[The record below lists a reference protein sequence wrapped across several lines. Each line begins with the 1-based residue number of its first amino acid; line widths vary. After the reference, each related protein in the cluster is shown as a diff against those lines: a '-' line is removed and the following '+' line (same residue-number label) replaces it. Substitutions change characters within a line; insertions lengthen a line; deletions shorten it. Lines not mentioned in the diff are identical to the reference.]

1 MVDQVGRVLGLR
13 QRLAHACKWTG
24 LLPVLSSLR
33 TLLRRD
39 LRILAYHRV
48 LDDSRLAGFE
58 FDPELISATAT
69 DFAWQM
75 RAVAEHSNPVRFSDV
90 VAHIEGH
97 RRLPERAV
105 LVTFDDGYD
114 DNYHVAFPI
123 LHALGVPATFFVST
137 GHIDSG
143 MPYEY
148 DWLVHMV
155 RKAPQGA
162 VAVPEL
168 GIDIDVPGPDAGRLE
183 VAHDML
189 DRIKALPAMEQS
201 ALVRR
206 LAGEWKMPARMHP
219 QCRPMTWEQLREMD
233 AAGMEIGSHG
243 VHHRM
248 LTKLPRAE
256 MARELEASAIK
267 LAAELGHRALAI
279 AYPVGGPSAF
289 DDGVIEAARASG
301 FKVGCSYIAGAS
313 PADERNRFELRR
325 IPVEMAIDRHW
336 FEAMLVLPELF
347 LHPTPPLRG

>member
-1 MVDQVGRVLGLR
+1 MTDQVASMPGRR
-13 QRLAHACKWTG
+13 QRLAHACKRAG
-24 LLPVLSSLR
+24 LLAALSGLR
-33 TLLRRD
+33 ALVRRD

-48 LDDSRLAGFE
+48 FDVSRLGGFE
-58 FDPELISATAT
+58 FDPELVSATDT

-75 RAVAEHSNPVRFSDV
+75 RAVAEHSNPVCFSDV
-90 VAHIEGH
+90 VAHLDGR
-97 RRLPERAV
+97 RRLPARAV

-123 LHALGVPATFFVST
+123 LQSLGVPATFFVST
-137 GHIDSG
+137 GHVDSG

-148 DWLVHMV
+148 DWLVHML
-155 RKAPQGA
+155 RKAPQGH

-168 GIDIDVPGPDAGRLE
+168 GSDIEVPGSDQGRLD
-183 VAHDML
+183 VAHALL
-189 DRIKALPAMEQS
+189 DQMKSLPAMEQS

-206 LAGEWKMPARMHP
+206 LSEEWRMPARMHG
-219 QCRPMTWEQLREMD
+219 QCRPMTWAQLREMD

-243 VHHRM
+243 EHHRM
-248 LTKLPRAE
+248 LAKLPRAE
-256 MARELEASAIK
+256 MARELRGSATR
-267 LAAELGHRALAI
+267 LSAELGHAPLAV

-301 FKVGCSYIAGAS
+301 FKVGCSYIAGTS

-325 IPVEMAIDRHW
+325 IPVERAIDRTW
-336 FEAMLVLPELF
+336 FEAMLVAPELF